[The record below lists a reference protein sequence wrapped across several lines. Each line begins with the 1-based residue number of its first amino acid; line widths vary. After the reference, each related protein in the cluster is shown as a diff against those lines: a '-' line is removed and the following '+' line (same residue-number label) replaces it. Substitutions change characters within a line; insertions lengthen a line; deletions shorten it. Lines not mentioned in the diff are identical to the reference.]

1 MVTVERVS
9 EAEGGKT
16 RALGLPVYGQIG
28 VRMENH
34 TDPIVLDPEGPDI
47 QGEIARIRERGPVT
61 EVVLP
66 GGVPAWSVT
75 DAGLLKEILSG
86 SQVSKDPRQHWPA
99 FRDGRIG
106 KDFPLLNWVN
116 TRSMFT
122 AYGAEH
128 RRLRNFVAPAFTNR
142 RTAALEPRIRAIA
155 EDLVASLDAAPER
168 GPVDIREH
176 FAYPLPLRVINEL
189 IGVPEH
195 LVGPLRRCVDGIF
208 DIALSEEAAVANY
221 EEMIGLLQQLVA
233 YRRENPAEDMTSTLI
248 SRADDPA
255 QDFSAEE
262 LVGTLYLTINAGH
275 ETTVDLIDQSIYL
288 LLTNPDQQA
297 AALDGRLLWSDVIEE
312 VLRFEPSIAHIPLR
326 YAVHD
331 FVLGDVAITAG
342 DPILACP
349 AGANR
354 DPKIYGDSANEFDP
368 SRTTN
373 DHMAFGYGAHRCP
386 GAPLA
391 RLEAQV
397 ALPMLFERFP
407 HMKLAVSP
415 DELGTVPGF
424 IANGHAHLPVFLK

>member
-1 MVTVERVS
+1 
-9 EAEGGKT
+9 
-16 RALGLPVYGQIG
+16 
-28 VRMENH
+28 MENH